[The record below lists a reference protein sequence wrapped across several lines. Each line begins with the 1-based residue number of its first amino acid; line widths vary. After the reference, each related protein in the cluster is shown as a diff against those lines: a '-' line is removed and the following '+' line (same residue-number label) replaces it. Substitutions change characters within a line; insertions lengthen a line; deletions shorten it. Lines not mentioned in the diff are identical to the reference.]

1 MIRAPIARI
10 LRALR
15 MALGR
20 ERKRCTFFDLPPD
33 TFRSM
38 RDPDEEE
45 AEAWYRAH
53 FRINGRPLP

>member
-1 MIRAPIARI
+1 MSRDAAVIRI

-15 MALGR
+15 TALG
-20 ERKRCTFFDLPPD
+20 RKRCTFFDLPPD